1 MVSDFSQEA
10 IKIFK
15 ALAAPTRYEMI
26 KMLLNCEEVGCSE
39 FESSFQLSRSAMSHH
54 YRVLENAGLVTS
66 RKEGLH
72 VYYRVEKEQ
81 LDRFLPYFYQVH
93 CGNSHQSA
101 D

>member
-15 ALAAPTRYEMI
+15 ALSDPTRYGMI
-26 KMLLNCEEVGCSE
+26 KMLLNCEELGCGE
-39 FESSFQLSRSAMSHH
+39 FECAFRLSKPAMSHH
-54 YRVLENAGLVTS
+54 YRVLENAGLVAS

-72 VYYRVEKEQ
+72 VYYRLEKEQ
-81 LDRFLPYFYQVH
+81 LDRFLPYFFRVH
-93 CGNSHQSA
+93 CENSRLAA